1 VSVRC
6 NCRSSAT
13 NLRDCQ
19 MTGKIVGQGQ
29 TVMEQRNN
37 EHERS
42 CDELSVSNSEY
53 PVQL

>member
-1 VSVRC
+1 
-6 NCRSSAT
+6 
-13 NLRDCQ
+13 
-19 MTGKIVGQGQ
+19 MTRKMVGRRQA
-29 TVMEQRNN
+29 VMEQRNN